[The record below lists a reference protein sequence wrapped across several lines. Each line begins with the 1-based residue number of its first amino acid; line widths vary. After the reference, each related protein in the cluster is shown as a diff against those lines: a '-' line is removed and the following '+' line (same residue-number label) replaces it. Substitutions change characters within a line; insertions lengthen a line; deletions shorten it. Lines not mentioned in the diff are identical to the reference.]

1 MPELEFKHVKEIT
14 LESKTGFVDI
24 ILMTGEWKKF
34 HRAGGISEVEEVR
47 TVIETIGQSDK
58 PQIFKIGN
66 ENFVADNDTIAE
78 VI

>member
-1 MPELEFKHVKEIT
+1 MPISEIKHVKEIT

-34 HRAGGISEVEEVR
+34 HAEGGISEAENVK
-47 TVIETIGQSDK
+47 TVIQNIGTSAA
-58 PQIFKIGN
+58 PQFFKIGN
-66 ENFVADNDTIAE
+66 ENFMVDNDTISE